1 MAEYFWTA
9 FEWGAYLKKTSRLT
23 LAEHG
28 AYLLLMAEYYQTG
41 KPLPANAEVLLR
53 VCRAFA
59 DHEKAAVTAVLAEF
73 FTLDG
78 DVYRNQRADEEI
90 AKSASIVQARQQ
102 AGVASASMLTPEQRS
117 ARAKAAAEARWKT
130 KDLRDLDA
138 NKLLTECSQDAR
150 QLQSQLHINTNP
162 PNPPRGERKKRRSRT
177 EILSPY
183 PPEVSAL
190 VNEILPDWPKVQ
202 PKDRSPIH
210 FDVPMTAER
219 IDGLLREPGVT
230 PEILKQAASKYLG
243 EQKNYYRAP
252 QFFFGPGAGEKS
264 PPWVAYA
271 RMTVHQEAQ
280 RGLQ

>member
-1 MAEYFWTA
+1 MAGQASDEL
-9 FEWGAYLKKTSRLT
+9 GAVY
-23 LAEHG
+23 G
-28 AYLLLMAEYYQTG
+28 AGTV
-41 KPLPANAEVLLR
+41 K
-53 VCRAFA
+53 RAPWFKLWAA
-59 DHEKAAVTAVLAEF
+59 DFLSDNFVDA
-73 FTLDG
+73 
-78 DVYRNQRADEEI
+78 
-90 AKSASIVQARQQ
+90 
-102 AGVASASMLTPEQRS
+102 MTPEQIGWYCILLIRS
-117 ARAKAAAEARWKT
+117 WNHTPQGYLPNDEHLLSNWCKVVDRVLFREQAKLVLDRFEKT
-130 KDLRDLDA
+130 QDGSLIFHPKLIEQVDHISQVSEKRSDAGKKSAKKRGMITA
-138 NKLLTECSQDAR
+138 NKCSTSVQQVLTDSD
-150 QLQSQLHINTNP
+150 SDSDKHP
-162 PNPPRGERKKRRSRT
+162 PNPPKGERKKRRSRT

-183 PPEVSAL
+183 PPQVSEL
-190 VNEILPDWPKVQ
+190 VNDILPNWPKVQ

-219 IDGLLREPGVT
+219 IDEILRQPGVT